1 MKKNVKKVTIT
12 AEVKNEI
19 TLTTTNGTQK
29 FLLVYDIYAMNP
41 YIVGVENDKTFF
53 THGSFARWTD
63 ATDMFYELIQEQLDC
78 DKVLYQKYGEV

>member
-12 AEVKNEI
+12 AEVKNEV

-41 YIVGVENDKTFF
+41 YIVGVENDKTFS
-53 THGSFARWTD
+53 TQGSFSRRTD
-63 ATDMFYELIQEQLDC
+63 AIDLFYELIQEQLGC
-78 DKVLYQKYGEV
+78 DKVIYQNYDEV